1 MGYFDF
7 LKGAAPVEPHP
18 EVPAPVSLFNLDL
31 RTVTLVFLL
40 IDVALTVLS
49 LIGYFAFIFLVYP
62 IIFSNLHILL
72 FVIQLITLGLD
83 GFGFWAI
90 YRYIPE
96 YIKVY
101 GYVFVGVCVWRV
113 IQAIISIVGGARMS
127 FVSLLIQLI
136 INVLYVLAIRALY
149 NYTIQCKQAWART
162 GGRPGAPRV

>member
-7 LKGAAPVEPHP
+7 VKGATPVEPHP

-31 RTVTLVFLL
+31 RTVTLVFLI
-40 IDVALTVLS
+40 IDVALSILS
-49 LIGYFAFIFLVYP
+49 LIGYFAFVFLVYP
-62 IIFSNLHILL
+62 IIFI
-72 FVIQLITLGLD
+72 VIQLITLGID

-113 IQAIISIVGGARMS
+113 IQTIISIVGGATMS
-127 FVSLLIQLI
+127 VVSLIIQLI
-136 INVLYVLAIRALY
+136 INVLYILAIRALY

-162 GGRPGAPRV
+162 GGRPGAPKV